1 MSQRVDPLEREL
13 QRSRRFRR
21 PLSLVRAR
29 PRADGESAALA
40 SEFRSA
46 AREVDQ
52 VWDSGGAVIVVLAEA
67 DAAAARAFVGRVC
80 HPISGQLAEE
90 PSIATFPDDGLTL
103 SALLGTLHGVATER
117 VEAPSVQPPPHD
129 IPTRV
134 SVLAGTGRAKLG
146 RGGPDVTERRDKR
159 QPVG

>member
-1 MSQRVDPLEREL
+1 VTRADPLEREL

-29 PRADGESAALA
+29 PRADGESATLANALRA
-40 SEFRSA
+40 A

-52 VWDSGGAVIVVLAEA
+52 VWESGGAVIAVLAEA
-67 DAAAARAFVGRVC
+67 DAAAARAFADRVC
-80 HPISGQLAEE
+80 RPISSQLAEP

-103 SALLGTLHGVATER
+103 SALLSVLHGLPTER
-117 VEAPSVQPPPHD
+117 IEAPSVEPPPY
-129 IPTRV
+129 IVPTRV
-134 SVLAGTGRAKLG
+134 SVLAGTGRAKPG
-146 RGGPDVTERRDKR
+146 RGDSDVAERRDKR